1 MQNNLHISTIFP
13 VESLVSNQYE
23 VELNDIR
30 MNHDNYTINST
41 TNLSCGKF
49 KSFTKFLKTM
59 LKKYNCIDIETR
71 GIERILSE
79 ERTDCKTINI
89 AMMWFGANIIIPS
102 FASGILGPALFK
114 LSLYESFLT
123 IIVGTLLGIIP
134 VAAIACFGPA
144 SGLRTMVYSRYS
156 WGYYGAS
163 IMSIFSII
171 VALGWAAI
179 SSIRGA
185 QTLRVVFN
193 DSIPMAVGIVI
204 ISIISM
210 IVSFVGYKWLHIYE
224 RYSWIPVFI
233 AYCVLAGV
241 GATYFTSS
249 TMVSINATTLNNSSS
264 RRAQISRILSFG
276 ATCFSISSSWCTCA
290 ADYNTYFSE
299 DTSQLKIFIL
309 TYIGNFLPMALLQL
323 LGAAAYTGTYTNQDW
338 NHAYE
343 INSVGGLLGASL
355 LSLGVF
361 GKFLLLLFALS
372 TIGCNILNIYSL
384 SLSGQVVGPI
394 FKRIPRFLYTV
405 VGTIIY
411 ILLAIVAANKFNDSL
426 TSLLSLTSYWSVIF
440 VVIVVEE
447 HLLFRRYSFKNYN
460 FDIWNN
466 RKSLSIGIAA
476 ILSGLVGIVGI
487 ALGMTQTWFTG
498 SIAKAIAG
506 DSGEQGTDVGL
517 ELGFVF
523 TAVSFPLFRS
533 VELYFIR
540 K

>member
-1 MQNNLHISTIFP
+1 
-13 VESLVSNQYE
+13 
-23 VELNDIR
+23 
-30 MNHDNYTINST
+30 
-41 TNLSCGKF
+41 
-49 KSFTKFLKTM
+49 
-59 LKKYNCIDIETR
+59 
-71 GIERILSE
+71 
-79 ERTDCKTINI
+79 
-89 AMMWFGANIIIPS
+89 MMWFGANIIIPS

-114 LSLYESFLT
+114 LSLYESFVT
-123 IIVGTLLGIIP
+123 IIFGTLLGIIP

-163 IMSIFSII
+163 IMSVINII
-171 VALGWAAI
+171 VSLGWAAI
-179 SSIRGA
+179 NSITGA

-193 DSIPMAVGIVI
+193 DSIPMVVGIVI

-224 RYSWIPVFI
+224 RYSWIPIFI
-233 AYCVLAGV
+233 AYCILAGV
-241 GATYFTSS
+241 GAKYFTSS
-249 TMVSINATTLNNSSS
+249 KMVSVNATTLNNNS

-299 DTSQLKIFIL
+299 DTSQLKIFVL

-355 LSLGVF
+355 SSLRVF
-361 GKFLLLLFALS
+361 GKFLLVLFALS
-372 TIGCNILNIYSL
+372 TIGNNILNIYSL
-384 SLSGQVVGPI
+384 SLSAQVIGPI
-394 FKRIPRFLYTV
+394 FKRIPRFFYTV

-426 TSLLSLTSYWSVIF
+426 ISLLSLTSYWSVVF
-440 VVIVVEE
+440 VVIVIEE

-476 ILSGLVGIVGI
+476 ILSGLVGAVGI

-498 SIAKAIAG
+498 PIANAIAG
-506 DSGEQGTDVGL
+506 DSGEQGADVGL
-517 ELGFVF
+517 ELVFVF

-533 VELYFIR
+533 IELYFIR

>member
-1 MQNNLHISTIFP
+1 MQNNLQISTIFP
-13 VESLVSNQYE
+13 AESLVSNQHE
-23 VELNDIR
+23 VELSGIR
-30 MNHDNYTINST
+30 MNNDNYTINSKRS
-41 TNLSCGKF
+41 LSCGKCNW
-49 KSFTKFLKTM
+49 FTKFLNMM
-59 LKKYNCIDIETR
+59 LKKYNCIDVETR

-114 LSLYESFLT
+114 LSLYESFIT
-123 IIVGTLLGIIP
+123 IIFGTLLGIIP

-163 IMSIFSII
+163 IMSVINII
-171 VALGWAAI
+171 VSLGWAAI
-179 SSIRGA
+179 NSITGA

-193 DSIPMAVGIVI
+193 DSIPMVVGIVI

-224 RYSWIPVFI
+224 RYSWIPIFI
-233 AYCVLAGV
+233 AYCILAGV
-241 GATYFTSS
+241 GAKYFTSS
-249 TMVSINATTLNNSSS
+249 KMVSINATTLNNNSH
-264 RRAQISRILSFG
+264 RAQISRILSFG

-299 DTSQLKIFIL
+299 DTSQLKIFVL

-355 LSLGVF
+355 SSLRVF
-361 GKFLLLLFALS
+361 GKFLLVLFALS
-372 TIGCNILNIYSL
+372 TIGNNILNIYSL
-384 SLSGQVVGPI
+384 SLSAQVIGPI
-394 FKRIPRFLYTV
+394 FKRIPRFFYTV

-426 TSLLSLTSYWSVIF
+426 ISLLSLTSYWSVVF

-460 FDIWNN
+460 FNIWNN

-498 SIAKAIAG
+498 PIAKAIAG
-506 DSGEQGTDVGL
+506 DSGEQGADVGL

-533 VELYFIR
+533 IELYFSR

>member
-1 MQNNLHISTIFP
+1 MQNNLQISTIFP
-13 VESLVSNQYE
+13 AESLVSNQHE
-23 VELNDIR
+23 VELSGIR
-30 MNHDNYTINST
+30 MNNDNYTIKSKRS
-41 TNLSCGKF
+41 LSCGKCNW
-49 KSFTKFLKTM
+49 FTKFLNTM
-59 LKKYNCIDIETR
+59 LKKYNCIDVETR

-79 ERTDCKTINI
+79 DRTDCKTINI

-114 LSLYESFLT
+114 LSLYESFVT
-123 IIVGTLLGIIP
+123 IIFGTLLGIIP

-144 SGLRTMVYSRYS
+144 SGLRTMVYSRFS

-163 IMSIFSII
+163 IMSVINII

-179 SSIRGA
+179 NSITGA

-193 DSIPMAVGIVI
+193 DSIPMVVGIVI

-224 RYSWIPVFI
+224 RYSWIPIFV
-233 AYCVLAGV
+233 AYCILAGV
-241 GATYFTSS
+241 GAKYFTSS
-249 TMVSINATTLNNSSS
+249 KMVSINATTLNNNS

-299 DTSQLKIFIL
+299 DTSQLKIFVL

-323 LGAAAYTGTYTNQDW
+323 LGAAAYTGTYTNQEW

-355 LSLGVF
+355 SSLGGF
-361 GKFLLLLFALS
+361 GKFLLVLFALS
-372 TIGCNILNIYSL
+372 TIGNNILNIYSL
-384 SLSGQVVGPI
+384 SLSAQVIGPI
-394 FKRIPRFLYTV
+394 FKRIPRFFYTV

-426 TSLLSLTSYWSVIF
+426 ISLLSLTSYWSVVF

-476 ILSGLVGIVGI
+476 ILSGLIGAVGI

-498 SIAKAIAG
+498 PIAKAIAG
-506 DSGEQGTDVGL
+506 DSGEQGADVGL

-533 VELYFIR
+533 IELYFIR